1 LAREVLMARQRGR
14 SPSERDRAR
23 TRLFWRTVIVMS
35 VAVGVT
41 LAGLYV
47 AGHARRWWGHG
58 HPPGSHGGTVVA
70 LIGEGGHYHAE
81 GVVDGDGVL
90 TLHTLSE
97 DPGRPELVEAQLL
110 TARVRPEGAA
120 EERTVELMPLPR
132 LSDDVGKTSRFAAL
146 LPQELRKPKLS
157 VSVAEIAVAG
167 ARFSLA
173 LTVDGTGAHADG
185 GGEELFATPGGKY
198 TAEDVRANGR
208 LTAPSKYAGFTTSHD
223 LSPRPGEKSCPVSR
237 FKASAACTWL
247 VAGKV
252 YEFCCPPCIAEFLH
266 RAKERPQSVKEPEE
280 YVAK

>member
-1 LAREVLMARQRGR
+1 MARQRGR
-14 SPSERDRAR
+14 SPSDRDRAR

-35 VAVGVT
+35 VALGVT

-47 AGHARRWWGHG
+47 AGHVRRWRGHE

-70 LIGEGGHYHAE
+70 LSGEGGHHHAE

-90 TLHTLSE
+90 TLYTLAE
-97 DPGRPELVEAQLL
+97 DPGRPEQVEAQLL

-120 EERTVELMPLPR
+120 EERTLELMPLPR
-132 LSDDVGKTSRFAAL
+132 LSDGEGKTSRFAAL

-157 VSVAEIAVAG
+157 VSVEAIAVSR

-173 LTVDGTGAHADG
+173 LTVDGTGIHADG
-185 GGEELFATPGGKY
+185 GGEELFATPGGRY
-198 TAEDVRANGR
+198 TEEDVRANGR
-208 LTAPSKYAGFTTSHD
+208 LSAASKYAGFTTSHE

-237 FKASAACTWL
+237 ARASAACTWL
-247 VAGKV
+247 VAGKI

-266 RAKERPQSVKEPEE
+266 RAKDHPQSVKEPEE
-280 YVAK
+280 YVTK